1 MIRWTFYYTDKKD
14 LIKQLALT
22 ALGVLLFVP
31 TLVGIVSCGAL
42 LLNEDGGD
50 PTAFFLPLLGYLGC
64 YAAQAIILMLCERPY
79 WFGFFAPLLLAS
91 IWGKYSLGKALLLG
105 VCALVVGEVV
115 VYFIDRALVSR
126 RKRKGLPYRHLPRLL
141 HDPWG
146 KKYRATPL
154 F

>member
-1 MIRWTFYYTDKKD
+1 MIRWTFYYKDQKD
-14 LIKQLALT
+14 LAKQLALT
-22 ALGVLLFVP
+22 VLGVILFVP

-79 WFGFFAPLLLAS
+79 WFGFFAPLLLAC

-105 VCALVVGEVV
+105 VCALVIGEVV
-115 VYFIDRALVSR
+115 VYFIDWCIVSR
-126 RKRKGLPYRHLPRLL
+126 RKRKGLPCRHLPRLL
-141 HDPWG
+141 YDPWG
-146 KKYRATPL
+146 KRYRAIEGD
-154 F
+154 

>member
-14 LIKQLALT
+14 LIKQFALT

-79 WFGFFAPLLLAS
+79 WFGFFAPPPPRQHLGQVQPRQSPLARCLRP
-91 IWGKYSLGKALLLG
+91 GG
-105 VCALVVGEVV
+105 
-115 VYFIDRALVSR
+115 R
-126 RKRKGLPYRHLPRLL
+126 RGCGLL
-141 HDPWG
+141 HRPCSRQP
-146 KKYRATPL
+146 KKAQRTSLPPSAEAAA
-154 F
+154 